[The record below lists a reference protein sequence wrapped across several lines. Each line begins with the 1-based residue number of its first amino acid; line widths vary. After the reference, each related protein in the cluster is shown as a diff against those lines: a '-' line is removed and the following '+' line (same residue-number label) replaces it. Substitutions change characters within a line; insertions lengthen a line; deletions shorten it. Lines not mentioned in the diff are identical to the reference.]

1 MPDRAVISV
10 HARPETADR
19 LARLSEATRRSRSW
33 LANEAIERYLAEE
46 EAFLAA
52 IEEGRA
58 EVAAGEGL
66 SSEEAKAE
74 LRNRLKRRLGGE
86 ASAES

>member
-10 HARPETADR
+10 HARPETAGR

-58 EVAAGEGL
+58 QAAAGEGL

-74 LRNRLKRRLGGE
+74 LRDRLQRRFDGE
-86 ASAES
+86 VSTRA